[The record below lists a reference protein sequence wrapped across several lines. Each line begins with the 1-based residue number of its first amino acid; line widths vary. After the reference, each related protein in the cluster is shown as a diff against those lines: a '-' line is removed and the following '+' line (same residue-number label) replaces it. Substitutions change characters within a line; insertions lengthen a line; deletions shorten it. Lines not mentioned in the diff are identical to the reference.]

1 MFSLVMKGYF
11 QFVGF
16 TSEAVADAPVRS
28 KYLNAKGLM
37 IFRRVNECHKVGIN
51 TQRKLCAQ

>member
-1 MFSLVMKGYF
+1 MFSLAMKEYF
-11 QFVGF
+11 QFVSF
-16 TSEAVADAPVRS
+16 TSEAVRDAPGRS
-28 KYLNAKGLM
+28 KNLKAKGLI